1 MSAVWKYLK
10 LYEKELYKTHY
21 KHVTQTARLF
31 ALQLMSPMRRGRV
44 DDEWIARIACNAIQ
58 QHYTS
63 SLHQGSKSKAQEKS
77 VTRQL
82 LSNIFIRF
90 FIGMCQCDTCDK
102 HLPKL
107 VRIIYKKKHSGPIAG
122 FCQNKSS
129 INIHKC

>member
-1 MSAVWKYLK
+1 MMNGLHGLHAM
-10 LYEKELYKTHY
+10 
-21 KHVTQTARLF
+21 LF
-31 ALQLMSPMRRGRV
+31 KK
-44 DDEWIARIACNAIQ
+44 
-58 QHYTS
+58 HYTS

-77 VTRQL
+77 VTCQL
-82 LSNIFIRF
+82 LSNIFISF

-107 VRIIYKKKHSGPIAG
+107 VRIIYKSAVNKKKHSGPIAG